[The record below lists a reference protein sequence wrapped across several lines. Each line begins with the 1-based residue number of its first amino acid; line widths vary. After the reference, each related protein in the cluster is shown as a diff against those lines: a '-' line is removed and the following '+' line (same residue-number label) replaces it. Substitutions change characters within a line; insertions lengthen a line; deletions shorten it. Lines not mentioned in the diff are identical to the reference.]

1 MKAPL
6 HDPRIQRKRSGHY
19 PWFKTIALSALGKRN
34 ELTFA
39 QKRAELDD
47 LLARNVWAV
56 EKVAA

>member
-6 HDPRIQRKRSGHY
+6 HDPCIRRKRNGHY
-19 PWFKTIALSALGKRN
+19 PWFKEIPQSKLGKRN

-47 LLARNVWAV
+47 LLARNVWAK
-56 EKVAA
+56 EKIAA